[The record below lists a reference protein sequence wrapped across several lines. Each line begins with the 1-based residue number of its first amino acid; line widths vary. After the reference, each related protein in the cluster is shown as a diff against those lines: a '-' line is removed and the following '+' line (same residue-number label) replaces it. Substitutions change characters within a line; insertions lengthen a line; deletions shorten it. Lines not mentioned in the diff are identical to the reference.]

1 MSDQSTPFRASTSVS
16 RLVAGLGSLLPALS
30 VLAIVAGG
38 FWFLV
43 DLTIS
48 PLKDDVEGLKGLKL
62 GSRLASIE
70 ATLQSI
76 NSRFEQIDGRFE
88 RMDGRLDRMEG
99 RFDRIDRKFDR
110 IDGRLLVIEAKQDDL
125 IEATARLDGRVDSLE
140 SVVRGGLIVREPL
153 PDPEGKTNEETP
165 RPG

>member
-1 MSDQSTPFRASTSVS
+1 MSEQSTPFRASASIS
-16 RLVAGLGSLLPALS
+16 RVVADLGSLLPALS

-48 PLKDDVEGLKGLKL
+48 PLKDDVQELKGMKL

-70 ATLQSI
+70 ATLESI
-76 NSRFEQIDGRFE
+76 DGRFEQIDWRFE
-88 RMDGRLDRMEG
+88 QIDVRFDQIDR
-99 RFDRIDRKFDR
+99 RFDRIDA
-110 IDGRLLVIEAKQDDL
+110 RLQVVEAKQGDL
-125 IEATARLDGRVDSLE
+125 IEATARLDGRVASLE
-140 SVVRGGLIVREPL
+140 NVVRGGLIVREPL
-153 PDPEGKTNEETP
+153 PDPDGKSEEETP